1 MSCVHTKLT
10 LIESRAAIVKQ
21 GMIPPVRY
29 YSYVG
34 QGIQFSHWKMYF
46 GQKTQLNKNIKGWG
60 SVVCYQL
67 LICTHNVS
75 RDFPLT
81 LTLLTIPAYC
91 D

>member
-34 QGIQFSHWKMYF
+34 QGIQFSHRKMYF
-46 GQKTQLNKNIKGWG
+46 GQKTQLSKNIKGWDC
-60 SVVCYQL
+60 VVSCH
-67 LICTHNVS
+67 LIISAHNIS
-75 RDFPLT
+75 RNFPLT
-81 LTLLTIPAYC
+81 LTMLTIPAYC